1 MNTRS
6 RVVLAVSVGCLFLF
20 AYSSFV
26 PRLPSDDLNA
36 NQHEQDTTAFLDDY
50 GYDRLSD
57 AAEEEWLNAFDDEPT
72 TSNPGFD
79 HLLDT
84 ISFAEWE
91 YYSNTGQ
98 VVQNPG
104 HLLPFS
110 AQQEIHLLRSAAEDF
125 SVFRTGLEEMTP
137 SREFV
142 WESTLPDLPLLC
154 REQIPLVVLLDDKSM
169 PQWQSQIPGLLQF
182 SRDQAVAVVY
192 FGADLPAVL
201 LDQPFSLLHL
211 PDQRETAQAMAVQML
226 FGGQDTYY
234 AQKGW
239 LAATRLGH
247 APPEAVGVD
256 RSKLQRIDRYV
267 ERAIR
272 RKAIPGCQVLVAKSG
287 KIIYDKSFGY
297 FTYDKEQ
304 RVNHQSIYD
313 LASLTKAAATTLG
326 VMDLYEAGE
335 VDLAAR
341 IKDYLPQ
348 YQKYG
353 LKHLRIR
360 HLLAHQTGLQANLP
374 IAHWLRQKD
383 VFQSEASADYPLAI
397 SSDFYL
403 RNNVRET
410 LLEEMKKVRTARRPF
425 FRYSDVNFILLQ
437 QVIEETSGMALD
449 DYLRLNFYD
458 PMGLRRLR
466 YRAGLVFPK
475 SEIVP
480 TEHDKRWR
488 AEVVQGVVHDESAV
502 LMGGVAGHAGLF
514 GNARDLA
521 GLFQMFLQDGTY
533 GGRQYLEAKTIEQF
547 IRRNGYNYRAF
558 GFDRLAG
565 HSKSLKYYGAS
576 NDTFGHTGFTGT
588 CVWADP
594 EEDLIFIFLSNRI
607 HPYKYNNK
615 LQKLGLR
622 ERIHK
627 IVYQCL
633 GSFQEEEV

>member
-1 MNTRS
+1 MKTRS
-6 RVVLAVSVGCLFLF
+6 RVVLAIAVGFLFLF
-20 AYSSFV
+20 AYSSFAPWLSAEV
-26 PRLPSDDLNA
+26 LDHDPSSRDSTSLM
-36 NQHEQDTTAFLDDY
+36 DDY
-50 GYDRLSD
+50 GFDRLTD
-57 AAEEEWLNAFDDEPT
+57 VADEEWLPAVQVE
-72 TSNPGFD
+72 SSGKRLAAD

-84 ISFAEWE
+84 ISFADWE
-91 YYSNTGQ
+91 YYTNAAQ

-104 HLLPFS
+104 GLLPLRS
-110 AQQEIHLLRSAAEDF
+110 DHEIRLLRYSDQVF
-125 SVFRTGLEEMTP
+125 STFNSVLNEMTAF
-137 SREFV
+137 REYTWTETV
-142 WESTLPDLPLLC
+142 PALPAGC
-154 REQIPLVVLLDDKSM
+154 REQVPALVLLNA
-169 PQWQSQIPGLLQF
+169 QSIAAWKNLQSAF
-182 SRDQAVAVVY
+182 FEICTELPIVVIY
-192 FGADLPAVL
+192 FGAELPGSL
-201 LDQPFSLLHL
+201 IDQPFPLLHL
-211 PDQRETAQAMAVQML
+211 PDQGASAQAMAVQML

-247 APPEAVGVD
+247 APPESVGVD
-256 RSKLQRIDRYV
+256 RERLARIDRYV

-287 KIIYDKSFGY
+287 KIVYDKSFGY

-304 RVNHQSIYD
+304 AVDQQSVYD
-313 LASLTKAAATTLG
+313 IASLTKAAATTIGL
-326 VMDLYEAGE
+326 MHLYEKGE
-335 VDLAAR
+335 VDLAER
-341 IKDYLPQ
+341 IKDYLPE

-353 LKHLRIR
+353 IKQLRIR

-383 VFQSEASADYPLAI
+383 VFQSEQSADYPLAI
-397 SSDFYL
+397 SNDFYL
-403 RNNVRET
+403 RANVRET
-410 LLEEMKKVRTARRPF
+410 LLDEIKKVRTSRRQF

-437 QVIEETSGMALD
+437 QVIERTSGSSLD
-449 DYLRLNFYD
+449 TYLRSNFYD

-466 YRAGLVFPK
+466 YRAGLAIPQ

-488 AEVVQGVVHDESAV
+488 GEVVRGEVHDESA
-502 LMGGVAGHAGLF
+502 LLLGGVAGHAGLF
-514 GNARDLA
+514 SNARDLA
-521 GLFQMFLQDGTY
+521 GLFQMLIQDGSY
-533 GGRQYLEAKTIEQF
+533 AGRQYLEAETIAQF
-547 IRRNGYNYRAF
+547 TSRNGYNYRAF

-565 HSKSLKYYGAS
+565 HSKSLRYYGAS
-576 NDTFGHTGFTGT
+576 NNTFGHTGFTGT

-627 IVYQCL
+627 IIYQSL
-633 GSFQEEEV
+633 DTFQEEV